1 MIICLSVC
9 LSVYCLGLFFDFA
22 TMCCLS
28 WFHWVY
34 LRYEIHVGGVLRV
47 LSDPM
52 ASREQKEY
60 FRHVLARHKI
70 LLAATGATKMLRKM
84 ATGEYVRK

>member
-1 MIICLSVC
+1 MVS
-9 LSVYCLGLFFDFA
+9 
-22 TMCCLS
+22 
-28 WFHWVY
+28 WVY